1 MESNRALFR
10 LLIVLTAT
18 ACLADYDTSLSPFKI
33 PFKRAGPSQNL
44 VLEFSLKPGASK
56 IIIDINSDCTV
67 VWRLEGNLRSKTW
80 TTKSLVDNDWQNEKW
95 AKMKLRSPPLSNT
108 TIKATVRVEP
118 RRIMATIGR
127 QKLEDVNNFPDKS
140 LTHFIVKGDVIL
152 HRTQQPS
159 SVREVEEYQN
169 GLPTAWDDVLKYNRQ
184 PIYEASPKSSQYPES
199 RGEMPSGTA
208 TTITTT
214 MKLPDEA
221 RSVHVNFNKDG
232 RTTRRFTVN
241 LRDKTWTLSK
251 FDNGVWK
258 KEAQMGTNGA
268 PIDGKQMNIT
278 AVLDDDL
285 VQFYINGHKVSPKYS
300 LPKSEVTMITAGGNL
315 DSYEISI
322 ENPLSEIDKDAPVK
336 GKKSM
341 ATAEADPEEPSR
353 TLKDTLAPS
362 RTRDKVSR
370 TLHYL
375 SARVR
380 LRPDATKMSMLVTMD
395 GDTAWNTDVDVNDKL
410 WTFSSLINGQWTNQ
424 VQFRHRIPLTS
435 ANEFL
440 LNTTVQNGLAQM
452 SLNGETISPQYRLPG
467 KIVKNVTVTGDVEKC
482 TVNVVHLKRII
493 KLHEYDP
500 ETLEEPVKAP
510 TTEQAWSE
518 QENYKQGKKISVALR
533 RIQASVKLID
543 RPKYFYMIVKMENDK
558 EWKLDAQLDVKE
570 WAFSQLINEEWK
582 RRVPFAYELPKRYYD
597 NITITVLVR
606 DKKAQVF
613 VGGKAVSPK
622 YQIPGVRVKNVTVAG
637 DIVSAVVRVA
647 HVKRVLL
654 PTYVFNEQEGET
666 DSDDVKEPTEETKE
680 QVSPPRLYDKELPH
694 PTEQGPLRFILST
707 VQLKPEPQKFY
718 LIVHMDNNTAWK
730 INVNMKTKTWTPKTL
745 VNNVWEQQEDSF
757 QYNVPLDD
765 ERTFNL
771 LAKVK
776 DRKINL
782 WMNRRK
788 ISPTYTLPAK
798 HAKKILIGGDVQAF
812 IINALH
818 DRILPT
824 PSEAI
829 TADPENK
836 RRIDPFVRTITSTGR
851 LKDKED
857 PARYPEFTPWPSSQ
871 RSQTLPKTATANVA
885 LKKNAQNF
893 RVDLTMGPR
902 ATLRLDAPLRR
913 PWKLSQLINGDE
925 KKVIRFKPDLRVT
938 DLRNIPLT
946 FTMDNGDVQLSVNG
960 RDISK
965 KFPLPGN
972 HIERVD
978 VSGDVDSYSVDTED
992 PQTEQPAV
1000 SEKEV
1005 DDEELPEKE
1014 KNIEKTDI
1022 EISEEDEDDVKQ
1034 VSHPLKKGPLRLIH
1048 ATVQLQPDPS
1058 KFYMILHMDN
1068 NTAWKLN
1075 ANMKTKEW
1083 TPMTRVN
1090 DVWEQQEDSFK
1101 SKLPLDDKRTFNLLA
1116 KVRDRKVQ
1124 LWSNKKRISPT
1135 YTLPGK
1141 RANKILIGGD
1151 VQAFVINALHDR
1163 IPPKPTGA
1171 VSADPEKKRRID
1183 PYVRTIT
1190 KSGPLTDNRDLR
1202 RYPEFLPWSGSER
1215 IKTLPKTATANVAL
1229 RRNPQNFRVD
1239 LKMGPR
1245 ATLRLDAPL
1254 RGLWKLSQ
1262 LINGD
1267 EKKVIRFK
1275 PDLRVTDLRNIP
1287 LTFTMDNGDVQ
1298 LSVNGRDI
1306 SKKFPLPGNHIERVD
1321 VSGDVDS
1328 YSVDTEDPQTEQ
1340 PAVSEKEV
1348 DDEELPEKEKNI
1360 EKTDIE
1366 ISEEDEDDV
1375 KQVSHP
1381 LKKGPLR
1388 LIHATVQLQ
1397 PDPSKFYMILHMDNN
1412 TAPPKPTGAV
1422 SADPEKKRRIDPYVR
1437 TITKSGPLT
1446 DNTDLHRYP
1455 QFTPWTSKEGTQMLP
1470 KTATANVA
1478 PKKNAQSFRVDLK
1491 MGPRATLRLD
1501 APLGR
1506 PWKLSHLINGEEK
1519 KVIRFKPDLR
1529 VTDLRNIPLT
1539 FTMDNG
1545 DVQLSVNGRDISKK
1559 FPLPGNHIERVDVSG
1574 DVDSYSVDT
1583 EYPQT
1588 EQPAASRKEVD
1599 DEEVPETVMIIE
1611 DTETEGN
1618 KDDADDVKLQP
1629 DPSKFYMI
1637 VDMDNN
1643 TAWKIN
1649 VDTKTEEW
1657 TPMTRVNNVWEQ
1669 QEDSFK
1675 SKLPLDDNRTF
1686 NLLAKVRDRKVQL
1699 WSNKKRISPTYTLP
1713 GKRANKILIGG
1724 DVQAFVINAL
1734 HDRIPPKPTGAVSA
1748 DPEKKR
1754 RIDPYVRTITKSG
1767 PLTDNRDLR
1776 RYPEFLP
1783 WSGSERIKTL
1793 PKTATANVA
1802 LRRNPQNFRVDLKMG
1817 PRATLRLDAP
1827 LRGLWKLS
1835 QLINGDEKKV
1845 IRFKPDLRVT
1855 DLRNIPLTFT
1865 MDNGDVQLS
1874 VNGRDISKKFPLP
1887 GNHIEGIDI
1896 SGDVDS
1902 YSVDA
1907 EYPQTDQRV
1916 LSEEEVEDDEQVP
1929 EKEKNVEDTDI
1940 EISEEDEDDVK
1951 QVSHPLKKG
1960 PLRLIHATVQLQPD
1974 PSKFYMILHMDNNT
1988 AWKLNANMK
1997 TKEWTPM
2004 TRVNDVWEQQEDSF
2018 KSKLPLDDKR
2028 TFNLLAKVRDRKVQ
2042 LWSNKKRIS
2051 PTYTLPGKR
2060 ANKILIG
2067 GDVQAFIINALH
2079 DRILSTPSGPVSA
2092 DPEKK
2097 RRIDPYVRTIIK
2109 SGPLTD
2115 KGALRRHPEF
2125 TPWTSKQGTQMLP
2138 KTATAN
2144 VALKK
2149 NAQKFRVD
2157 VKMGPRATLRL
2168 DAPLR
2173 RPFRNLISC
2182 MKKAVQYFQ
2191 WKLSQLIN
2199 GDEKKVTQFKP
2210 DLRVT
2215 DLRNIPLTFT
2225 MDNGDVQL
2233 SVNERDISKKF
2244 PLPGNHIEG
2253 IDVSGDVDS
2262 YSVDTEYSAT
2272 EEPAISKTEV
2282 EDEEVPE
2289 KEKNI
2294 EKTDIEISEED
2305 EDDVKQLSYPF
2316 KKGPLRLIHAA
2327 VQLEPKPSKFYMII
2341 HMDNNTAW
2349 KIAVKLNRMPC
2360 SGAPKVCQ
2368 RSNEWTP
2375 STFVGNVWEQ
2385 QDSFQSKPYIGGE
2398 RNFSLVVSVKDRTVQ
2413 LWLNK
2418 TRLSPTYPLP
2428 GDSAK
2433 KIVIGGDVQGF
2444 VMNVLH
2450 HRIHLTRSGPARIL
2464 QENKKTMDPYVR
2476 STIKSGE
2483 VTDEGDFGQ
2492 YAESSPWLSK
2502 KRTLAAPKRATANVA
2517 LRKNAQSF
2525 RVDLK
2530 MGPRA
2535 TLRLDAPLGRPWK
2548 LSQLINGDEKKV
2560 TQFKPDLR
2568 VTDLRNIP
2576 LTFTMDNG
2584 DVQLSV
2590 KGRNIS
2596 KKFPLPGNHIERVD
2610 VTGDVYGYSLDMDL
2624 PISNQTAPSDEDVE
2638 TGAEDG
2644 HAKKIGRRS
2653 TPMTDGESEENAK
2666 GQTEE
2671 KSPKYQSALR
2681 KIIMKIKLKL
2691 EARSFVVRML
2701 QESGKAWQLD
2711 VDLPTQTCR
2720 VSSLDGGIW
2729 KKHPSFKPH
2738 VPLLAGQEFNLTGN
2752 IINGLIQL
2760 SVDGRVISPWYSLPG
2775 KAVKKITTGGG
2786 IEKYTSRVIHTN
2798 HPSALCED
2806 APEWSKED
2814 PYMIDKGA
2822 ERFETKKRPY
2832 MLAKAELT
2840 LRPKG
2845 RYIYIRVPMERNTEW
2860 MITADAKTNKW
2871 TCSSMIN
2878 GERQKEVS
2886 YQSAQPLEY
2895 GKRFPLQI
2903 YVKAGIGQ
2911 VGLNMDKP
2919 FADKYALPGRSV
2931 KGIMITGDVDI
2942 HHLNARN
2949 YPRGK
2954 TDSVVLPSW
2963 RPTIHTEDIVTE
2975 TKDHWE
2981 ENKNYTNE
2989 CSESIQRIMER
3000 MSDSPSAGMIIMT
3013 TKLNPNAKEFRVIVE
3028 MDEKNKGWLLDAQLP
3043 ERKWV
3048 LKTVN
3053 NGEQE
3058 EVGTYISK
3066 TPIRKDGRI
3075 LLVALIHNGYV
3086 KFIID
3091 DVSVPLKCQLS
3102 ATIVRDVTALGDIE
3116 SFKPTVVYWKNSKSP
3131 QRYDDG
3137 SFIQKEIEPE
3147 DLIINAG
3154 SPSSALGRFKL
3165 TEILEAS
3172 KTSPKKGE
3180 QRKLRDMQS
3189 IHATVR
3195 LKPNAQTFAVQIKLD
3210 DGTKWKAA
3218 ANVQTRKW
3226 TISSFVNERWIE
3238 DLTFR
3243 SREPLTR
3250 GATFKLIVIIDI
3262 YTIQILINGQAISPK
3277 CRLLGQSAKQVTI
3290 SGDVDMRTIRSVY
3303 WNILAEPDVRLE
3315 AFEPQQQS
3323 PGSVIQT
3330 VYGEIMKGKHE
3341 YFYTKVGTTTRTGHC
3356 SLSTLHAL
3364 RMLGAFMK
3372 PRGMSNSRRPE
3383 QLEWQIQI
3391 LMKLMPGAV
3400 KFGVT
3405 IKMDIDVLWQLDAN
3419 VKTNVSSAVRFI
3431 YASYSRNGFLQEWI
3445 LSSRINGTETNKV
3458 PFKNPV
3464 PLSVGKRFLLTVFIG
3479 SGESGVML
3487 NNKKISPVYIVPG
3500 RSLGRVVVTGDVIAY
3515 YIRSTQLRRHPLT
3528 STKSDYLYGYVLK
3541 WETLKRI
3548 HDTPIE
3554 EEKRKRSLKV
3564 EGEYVDITES
3574 KILLFTRILLK
3585 KVRKTFTVDF
3595 IMKGRNKLRLLV
3607 TVPTNEWKFSTYKE
3621 NSWTTEATYDYPL
3634 PLICEN
3640 RAIDLIFVIE
3650 KGYLLMQNQKS
3661 FPKVPLPGKLFYGIR
3676 ISGDFAQYKLQTAI
3690 AEKGSYL
3697 VNAYAKRAKNGA
3709 FKMVYFRRER
3719 IVGPTV
3725 STKYEDEESYWSVY
3739 ALKEKPLPHSVSLRD
3754 IEGVQYLYLRLKFK
3768 PGAKTLSLKLFSGST
3783 LVWELVASK
3792 AYKKY
3797 SKAGATLLPSQIP
3810 ASPNAVLPMF
3820 LIIQES
3826 SVTVIYNDEIQ
3837 TTNKIRPKAHVDRAV
3852 IDGDVVLYQ
3861 MKAGN
3866 QKSIMKN
3873 VPKEERKILLYYY
3886 QLSKMKKQGEA
3897 KTLLEMIIYVL
3908 KRERGK
3914 RIKLK
3919 PIDLPHYIAFKR
3931 NVEANFVLLKL
3942 AFKRDAKAVSV
3953 DFMIDKEVILR
3964 IQGSLAKNS
3973 PNAQNEHELELRE
3986 KRVDTMLIRET
3997 ENKVFDVLIIL
4008 YKSRIYVR
4016 EHLPFGAYS
4025 FTTKRTVLAD
4035 HLRRNT
4041 ASLRSS
4047 WRKTPCK
4054 QNKNKW

>member
-322 ENPLSEIDKDAPVK
+322 ENPLSVTPKAICFSEIDKDAPVK

-776 DRKINL
+776 DPLDEQKEDFTHIYVASKTRQENTD
-782 WMNRRK
+782 
-788 ISPTYTLPAK
+788 S
-798 HAKKILIGGDVQAF
+798 
-812 IINALH
+812 
-818 DRILPT
+818 LPT

-1190 KSGPLTDNRDLR
+1190 KSGPLTDN
-1202 RYPEFLPWSGSER
+1202 
-1215 IKTLPKTATANVAL
+1215 
-1229 RRNPQNFRVD
+1229 
-1239 LKMGPR
+1239 
-1245 ATLRLDAPL
+1245 
-1254 RGLWKLSQ
+1254 
-1262 LINGD
+1262 
-1267 EKKVIRFK
+1267 
-1275 PDLRVTDLRNIP
+1275 
-1287 LTFTMDNGDVQ
+1287 
-1298 LSVNGRDI
+1298 
-1306 SKKFPLPGNHIERVD
+1306 
-1321 VSGDVDS
+1321 
-1328 YSVDTEDPQTEQ
+1328 
-1340 PAVSEKEV
+1340 
-1348 DDEELPEKEKNI
+1348 
-1360 EKTDIE
+1360 
-1366 ISEEDEDDV
+1366 
-1375 KQVSHP
+1375 
-1381 LKKGPLR
+1381 
-1388 LIHATVQLQ
+1388 
-1397 PDPSKFYMILHMDNN
+1397 
-1412 TAPPKPTGAV
+1412 
-1422 SADPEKKRRIDPYVR
+1422 
-1437 TITKSGPLT
+1437 
-1446 DNTDLHRYP
+1446 TDLHRYP

-1583 EYPQT
+1583 EYPAT

-1618 KDDADDVKLQP
+1618 KDDADDVKQVSHPLKKGPLRLIHATVQLQP

-1657 TPMTRVNNVWEQ
+1657 TPMTRVDNVWEQ

-1675 SKLPLDDNRTF
+1675 SKVPLDDKRTL

-1754 RIDPYVRTITKSG
+1754 RIDPYVRTVTKSG

-1845 IRFKPDLRVT
+1845 KRLKPDLRVT

-1940 EISEEDEDDVK
+1940 EISEEDEDDV
-1951 QVSHPLKKG
+1951 
-1960 PLRLIHATVQLQPD
+1960 
-1974 PSKFYMILHMDNNT
+1974 
-1988 AWKLNANMK
+1988 
-1997 TKEWTPM
+1997 KEWTPM

-2173 RPFRNLISC
+2173 RPFTPWTSKQGTQMLPKTATANVAL
-2182 MKKAVQYFQ
+2182 KKNAQKFRVDVKMGPRATLRLDAPLRRP

-2199 GDEKKVTQFKP
+2199 GDEKKVIRFKP

-2535 TLRLDAPLGRPWK
+2535 TLRLDAPLGRPFRNLISCMKKAVQYFQWK

-2560 TQFKPDLR
+2560 RRFKPDLR

-2711 VDLPTQTCR
+2711 VDLPT
-2720 VSSLDGGIW
+2720 
-2729 KKHPSFKPH
+2729 
-2738 VPLLAGQEFNLTGN
+2738 
-2752 IINGLIQL
+2752 QL

-3086 KFIID
+3086 KGSPTKQCNLAAVLQFIID

-3341 YFYTKVGTTTRTGHC
+3341 YFYTK
-3356 SLSTLHAL
+3356 
-3364 RMLGAFMK
+3364 

-3419 VKTNVSSAVRFI
+3419 VKTN
-3431 YASYSRNGFLQEWI
+3431 EWI

-3515 YIRSTQLRRHPLT
+3515 DIRSTQLRRHPLT

-3548 HDTPIE
+3548 HHTPIE

-3650 KGYLLMQNQKS
+3650 KGY
-3661 FPKVPLPGKLFYGIR
+3661 
-3676 ISGDFAQYKLQTAI
+3676 
-3690 AEKGSYL
+3690 
-3697 VNAYAKRAKNGA
+3697 
-3709 FKMVYFRRER
+3709 
-3719 IVGPTV
+3719 
-3725 STKYEDEESYWSVY
+3725 
-3739 ALKEKPLPHSVSLRD
+3739 
-3754 IEGVQYLYLRLKFK
+3754 VQ
-3768 PGAKTLSLKLFSGST
+3768 
-3783 LVWELVASK
+3783 ASK
-3792 AYKKY
+3792 HERHFK
-3797 SKAGATLLPSQIP
+3797 
-3810 ASPNAVLPMF
+3810 
-3820 LIIQES
+3820 
-3826 SVTVIYNDEIQ
+3826 D
-3837 TTNKIRPKAHVDRAV
+3837 DRV
-3852 IDGDVVLYQ
+3852 
-3861 MKAGN
+3861 
-3866 QKSIMKN
+3866 
-3873 VPKEERKILLYYY
+3873 
-3886 QLSKMKKQGEA
+3886 
-3897 KTLLEMIIYVL
+3897 
-3908 KRERGK
+3908 
-3914 RIKLK
+3914 
-3919 PIDLPHYIAFKR
+3919 
-3931 NVEANFVLLKL
+3931 
-3942 AFKRDAKAVSV
+3942 
-3953 DFMIDKEVILR
+3953 
-3964 IQGSLAKNS
+3964 
-3973 PNAQNEHELELRE
+3973 
-3986 KRVDTMLIRET
+3986 
-3997 ENKVFDVLIIL
+3997 
-4008 YKSRIYVR
+4008 
-4016 EHLPFGAYS
+4016 
-4025 FTTKRTVLAD
+4025 
-4035 HLRRNT
+4035 
-4041 ASLRSS
+4041 
-4047 WRKTPCK
+4047 
-4054 QNKNKW
+4054 